1 MAKHKRV
8 SHKKKEKKEE
18 QKYPV
23 KQHESKP
30 QFDRSHELDQESLS
44 LTDTPFYPQIAEH
57 SALLSSISSSEQR
70 HKFMIQLHRTY
81 GNTYVQHLVESVRTQ
96 TKTNINAS
104 KDFYGQDA
112 IVSLA
117 PVKQPPPVPTYKPW
131 KQGEKASEEK
141 KVEEPYENKPLEGM
155 DRTIYEQALAIFKQ
169 MKKPRILGGT
179 TKSVRR
185 LEALKYL
192 KETVENSKKYTR
204 HTQMV
209 INSVMEAYKEVF
221 GEELTEEKAPEKL
234 GTEGQEKVSRWQ
246 KFKIFVSSIFTIKKW
261 ISWIKDFI
269 TFCKDPQKAVEDKA
283 GITLP
288 GFLSFAQPI
297 ADKVAQWTQWLPIV
311 GIVTSI
317 ISLINGLRNTLSK
330 FKDMLALRSAA
341 KEAKKKLVKDTATEE
356 LQEAAQYGYAKVR
369 RGFFSR
375 LYNMIKS
382 AANLVLSVAKLVV
395 GMFSGGIGA
404 IIVQA
409 FDLALTLVD
418 LAVAAGRKIKGFAKW
433 ILGIRGKA
441 RRENAEKIVMA
452 ARDGSDEAIDL
463 LLKLDPSGIVRGGK
477 LDKFWYWLKYWGEK
491 KTAHSKEMLKQIL
504 KDWDKKEIDT
514 LVKGVAEKLKSQ

>member
-8 SHKKKEKKEE
+8 TREKHEKVGH
-18 QKYPV
+18 KYPV
-23 KQHESKP
+23 RQHDSKP
-30 QFDRSHELDQESLS
+30 QIDRSNEKEYESLS
-44 LTDTPFYPQIAEH
+44 ITKTPYYPQMDEH
-57 SALLSSISSSEQR
+57 NALLSSISSSEQR
-70 HKFMIQLHRTY
+70 HGFMMKLHQTY
-81 GNTYVQHLVESVRTQ
+81 GNKYVQRLVELVQAEAKLNISTPKDLEVG
-96 TKTNINAS
+96 TN
-104 KDFYGQDA
+104 
-112 IVSLA
+112 LA
-117 PVKQPPPVPTYKPW
+117 PAKQPPPVPTYKPW
-131 KQGEKASEEK
+131 KQEEKASEEK
-141 KVEEPYENKPLEGM
+141 KVEEPYEYKPLEGM
-155 DRTIYEQALAIFKQ
+155 DRTIYEQALLKFKQ
-169 MKKPRILGGT
+169 MKKPRILGGV

-192 KETVENSKKYTR
+192 KETVQQSKVYTR

-209 INSVMEAYKEVF
+209 INSIMEAYKEVF
-221 GEELTEEKAPEKL
+221 GEELTEEKAPERL

-246 KFKIFVSSIFTIKKW
+246 KFKIFVSSIFSIKKW

-269 TFCKDPQKAVEDKA
+269 EFCKDPAKAVEDKA

-297 ADKVAQWTQWLPIV
+297 ADQVAKWTQWLPIV

-317 ISLINGLRNTLSK
+317 VSMINGIRNTLSK

-341 KEAKKKLVKDTATEE
+341 KEAKKKQVKDTASEE

-409 FDLALTLVD
+409 ADLALTLVD
-418 LAVAAGRKIKGFAKW
+418 LAVTAARKIKGFAKW

-463 LLKLDPSGIVRGGK
+463 ILKLDPSGIVRGGK
-477 LDKFWYWLKYWGEK
+477 LDKSWYWLKYWGAK